1 MSTLLYRVGQGLPLA
16 MKKTIMVAEIV
27 SDIKSG
33 MRTEDFSEK
42 YRLSEIDLVTFF
54 YKTAKAVV
62 ADCSRI
68 EIKS

>member
-1 MSTLLYRVGQGLPLA
+1 
-16 MKKTIMVAEIV
+16 MKKAIMVAEIV

-33 MRTEDFSEK
+33 MRTEDFGEK
-42 YRLSEIDLVTFF
+42 KRLSEIDLVTFF

-68 EIKS
+68 EIES